1 MDSSTFSLDML
12 WSKQQLMKYLP
23 LSCVCVR
30 VCVHACVRAQSGD
43 SSTPTHGHTHAYEM
57 PGAPQK
63 AKGVSA
69 SRLFAN
75 REAERSSGSGS
86 TLLLNESHSC
96 WYSYWWRGKKEK
108 KLQSHL
114 KFNRN
119 VFVANGR
126 DRGRKHFR
134 LHSLL
139 KRLFSPVAVVLGIN
153 TLWFLC

>member
-1 MDSSTFSLDML
+1 MS
-12 WSKQQLMKYLP
+12 
-23 LSCVCVR
+23 
-30 VCVHACVRAQSGD
+30 
-43 SSTPTHGHTHAYEM
+43 HTVADIHIDE
-57 PGAPQK
+57 G
-63 AKGVSA
+63 
-69 SRLFAN
+69 
-75 REAERSSGSGS
+75 E
-86 TLLLNESHSC
+86 
-96 WYSYWWRGKKEK
+96 KKKK

-153 TLWFLC
+153 TL